1 MVLHCLGSS
10 SLPVR
15 VQASWA
21 LANLTDIL
29 PPSFPPPLL
38 ASLLEAIAKASA
50 DNDKV
55 KCNAVRAA
63 GNMIKDLCEQGQT
76 DKQNKMLLLL

>member
-1 MVLHCLGSS
+1 M
-10 SLPVR
+10 
-15 VQASWA
+15 QASWA

-38 ASLLEAIAKASA
+38 ASLLEAVAKASA

-63 GNMIKDLCEQGQT
+63 GNMIKDLREDGKKKT
-76 DKQNKMLLLL
+76 NLRILSNYT